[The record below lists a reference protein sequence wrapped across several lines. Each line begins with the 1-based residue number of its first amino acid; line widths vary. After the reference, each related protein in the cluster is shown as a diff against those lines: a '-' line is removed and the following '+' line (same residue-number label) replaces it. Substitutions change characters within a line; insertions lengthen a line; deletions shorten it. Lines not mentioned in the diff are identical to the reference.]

1 MSLDGRTRIY
11 GLIGQPVAHSLS
23 PRLMNDAFQRL
34 DVPAV
39 YLAFPTQP
47 DQVAEALAGLRA
59 LGVAGVS
66 VTYPLKTAVVP
77 LLDSTSPAV
86 KVIGAANTI
95 KALDGGKLHGENTD
109 AGGLVL
115 ALRELADLDP
125 TGKHAVILG
134 AGGAARAAVYGLL
147 EAKAAS
153 VTLAV
158 RSPERAEAGLVEL
171 RQWCDA
177 ELSVVKL
184 ESPEAMAA
192 LSKADLVVQATP
204 VGLDDPDAK
213 ALIKANDAPRSVGF
227 ELNYGPRPSGFQRAW
242 SKAGRRCLDGRD
254 LLTAQAWLA
263 LQVWLDE
270 APELKSMRS
279 LIDETTGTSS
289 AMPPRNI
296 VLTGFM
302 GTGKT
307 AIGRHLATLLGRPFL
322 DLDAVIVQ
330 QTGQS
335 IPEIF
340 ATDGE
345 AHFRQLECDVAATLS
360 TLPGLVLATGGGTL
374 LDPRNRQALTST
386 GDLVT
391 LTCSADELAGRLSTT
406 GDRPLLS
413 GVPDLVGRIEELLTE
428 RAATYAGIL
437 LTLDT
442 SGRSPESVATE
453 LAAMLTLPMAI
464 AEIPVPGAIGHPVLA
479 ARGVHTSRVVAGRG
493 AACQLGTQLVDRG
506 IDGQVV
512 MVMPAVVQELYEPRL
527 VASLE
532 AAGLPWQTLVID
544 DDDQQKT
551 FAQAATLVDRL
562 AALGADRQTCL
573 VAVGGGV
580 TGDLAGFAASIYMR
594 GIALVMVPTTLLAQ
608 VDASIGGKTAV
619 NTEDAKNLAGAFH
632 PPLLVTADPCLL
644 ASLPD
649 RELAGGLAE
658 VVKTAL
664 IGDPELFVRLEY
676 ALTAGDEEDVDP
688 RRDLSLLEDCV
699 TACAAVKGGVVGR
712 DPWELDERRL
722 LNLGH
727 TVGHALEAQRDLGLS
742 HGEAVSLGLMV
753 ALRLSVIKNLA
764 DPALMDRTRSLLK
777 NCGLPTTPPEFDLAA
792 VRARLR
798 LDKKRRDGCLQFVL
812 PIAPGNLIIEPV
824 TDDEALAALAEEQ
837 ACASS

>member
-23 PRLMNDAFQRL
+23 PRLMNDAFEKL
-34 DVPAV
+34 DVPAA
-39 YLAFPTQP
+39 YLAFPTRP
-47 DQVAEALAGLRA
+47 EQVAEALSGLRA

-95 KALDGGKLHGENTD
+95 KVLDDGRLHGENTD

-115 ALRELADLDP
+115 ALRELSDFEPA
-125 TGKHAVILG
+125 GCHAVILG
-134 AGGAARAAVYGLL
+134 AGGAARAAAYGLL
-147 EAKAAS
+147 EAEAGS
-153 VTLAV
+153 VTMVV
-158 RSPERAEAGLVEL
+158 RSVERAEAGLVEL
-171 RQWCDA
+171 RKLSDAVLSVA
-177 ELSVVKL
+177 ELKST
-184 ESPEAMAA
+184 EATAA
-192 LSKADLVVQATP
+192 LERADLVVQATP
-204 VGLDDPDAK
+204 VGLDDPYAE
-213 ALIKANDAPRSVGF
+213 ALIKADEAPRAVGF

-242 SKAGRRCLDGRD
+242 HKAGRRCLDGRD

-263 LQVWLDE
+263 LQIWLDE
-270 APELKSMRS
+270 APDLMSMRS
-279 LIDETTGTSS
+279 LIDENADSCGS
-289 AMPPRNI
+289 ASPRNI

-307 AIGRHLATLLGRPFL
+307 AVGRHLATLLGRPFL
-322 DLDAVIVQ
+322 DLDAVIAK

-345 AHFRQLECDVAATLS
+345 ERFRQLEREVAATLS
-360 TLPGLVLATGGGTL
+360 TVSGLVLATGGGTL
-374 LDPRNRQALTST
+374 LDPRNRDALTST

-391 LTCSADELAGRLSTT
+391 LTCSADELAGRLSTS
-406 GDRPLLS
+406 GDRPLLA
-413 GVPDLVGRIEELLTE
+413 GVHDLVGRIEELLAE
-428 RAATYAGIL
+428 RVDTYAGSF

-442 SGRSPESVATE
+442 TGRAPEDAAND
-453 LAAMLTLPMAI
+453 LAARLPLPLAVT
-464 AEIPVPGAIGHPVLA
+464 EIPVPGAVGHPVLA
-479 ARGVHTSRVVAGRG
+479 ARGVHTSRVVSGRG
-493 AACQLGTQLVDRG
+493 AACRLGAQLIERG
-506 IDGQVV
+506 IDGQVI
-512 MVMPAVVQELYEPRL
+512 MVMPTVVQELYEPRL
-527 VASLE
+527 AASLE

-544 DDDQQKT
+544 DDDKQKT
-551 FAQAATLVDRL
+551 FAQAAILVDRL

-580 TGDLAGFAASIYMR
+580 TGDLVGFAASIYMR
-594 GIALVMVPTTLLAQ
+594 GIALVMVPTTLLSQ

-644 ASLPD
+644 TSLPD

-664 IGDPELFVRLEY
+664 IGDPDLFVRLEY
-676 ALTAGDEEDVDP
+676 ALTTGDEEDVDP
-688 RRDLSLLEDCV
+688 RRELTLLEDCV

-742 HGEAVSLGLMV
+742 HGEAVSLGLLV
-753 ALRLSVIKNLA
+753 AMRLSVMKNLA
-764 DPALMDRTRSLLK
+764 DPALLERTRRLLL
-777 NCGLPTTPPEFDLAA
+777 NCGLPTTPPECDSAA
-792 VRARLR
+792 VLARLR

-824 TDDEALAALAEEQ
+824 TDGEALAALAEEQ